1 GQSLTYAELNA
12 RANRVAHYL
21 RRQGVGPE
29 SAVSL
34 LMERSMEMI
43 VGLLGV
49 LKAGGA
55 YVPLNP
61 SLPLE
66 RLAFMSEDAKTRV
79 LLTVEAL
86 RQNLPDS
93 AAATVICLD
102 GDKEAISA
110 ENDENPAG
118 GATPDNLA
126 YVIYTS
132 GSTGRPKG
140 VMISHRSIANRLL
153 WMQATYPLTPDNRL
167 LQKTVFN
174 FDASVWEFFVPLMS
188 GATLVMARPGGHQD
202 SAYLVQTIA
211 EQRITTL
218 QVVPS
223 MLEVLLDEAGFAECE
238 SLRRVF
244 CGGEALT
251 LRAQER
257 FYQTLGSARLHNLY
271 GPTEVSIDAS
281 YSDCERGQDYGVTQG
296 VVPIGR
302 PLTNVQVYLLD
313 EYLNPVPWGVTG
325 ELHVGGVVLARGY
338 LNRPELTAEKFIPDP
353 FSAQKGARLYRTGD
367 LARHLPSGALE
378 FLGRRDHQVKL
389 RGFRIELAEIETTL
403 EQYPLVKSAV

>member
-1 GQSLTYAELNA
+1 LGELERQQLLVDFNRTEVDYPGEKLLHKLFEAQAERTPANVAVEFEGESLTYEELNA

-55 YVPLNP
+55 YVPLHP

-79 LLTVEAL
+79 FLTVEGL

-126 YVIYTS
+126 YVIY
-132 GSTGRPKG
+132 
-140 VMISHRSIANRLL
+140 
-153 WMQATYPLTPDNRL
+153 
-167 LQKTVFN
+167 
-174 FDASVWEFFVPLMS
+174 
-188 GATLVMARPGGHQD
+188 
-202 SAYLVQTIA
+202 
-211 EQRITTL
+211 
-218 QVVPS
+218 
-223 MLEVLLDEAGFAECE
+223 
-238 SLRRVF
+238 
-244 CGGEALT
+244 
-251 LRAQER
+251 
-257 FYQTLGSARLHNLY
+257 
-271 GPTEVSIDAS
+271 
-281 YSDCERGQDYGVTQG
+281 
-296 VVPIGR
+296 
-302 PLTNVQVYLLD
+302 
-313 EYLNPVPWGVTG
+313 
-325 ELHVGGVVLARGY
+325 
-338 LNRPELTAEKFIPDP
+338 
-353 FSAQKGARLYRTGD
+353 
-367 LARHLPSGALE
+367 
-378 FLGRRDHQVKL
+378 
-389 RGFRIELAEIETTL
+389 
-403 EQYPLVKSAV
+403 